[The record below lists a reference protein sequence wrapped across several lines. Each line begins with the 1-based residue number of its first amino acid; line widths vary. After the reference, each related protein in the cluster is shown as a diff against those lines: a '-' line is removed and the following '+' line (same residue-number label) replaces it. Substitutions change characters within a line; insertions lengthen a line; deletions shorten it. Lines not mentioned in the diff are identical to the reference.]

1 MKKILKYSTI
11 IGTAAMLTFSTTA
24 TTATADTG
32 GYVRV
37 KGFDSHFQSL
47 GFKQTGCKKRG
58 GSAAVTGSATNCK
71 FASEQQDNTGSA
83 ATSGDEARKINE
95 LKFQKDDGEGLVVGA
110 DFGFFRLELEGTYQK
125 AAAKQWRASAATD
138 GSVHQLRVFGNV
150 VVEPF
155 DLLHILGEFGGVDAL
170 VKYNPATYGISPY
183 AMYGLG
189 IMGGLVEELGYTR
202 SCSTGEADTS
212 MNGTCLE
219 KGAFGGGAT
228 TAVNVGAGVN
238 IGLDQLARGFTGS
251 TGATLPE
258 YFKLPIEFSIGY
270 HWQVGLD
277 DLLFNDAGED
287 LAIDDGGLTYSVG
300 LKW

>member
-1 MKKILKYSTI
+1 MKKILQISTI
-11 IGTAAMLTFSTTA
+11 LGTAAIAAMLSYSTPA
-24 TTATADTG
+24 SADTG

-37 KGFDSHFQSL
+37 KGMESHFHAL
-47 GFKQTGCKKRG
+47 GFRTCRSQ
-58 GSAAVTGSATNCK
+58 AVTGDKNDNECH
-71 FASEQQDNTGSA
+71 FASGTKSL
-83 ATSGDEARKINE
+83 GDASTDWAENE
-95 LKFQKDDGEGLVVGA
+95 LRWAKDDGEGIIAGA

-125 AAAKQWRASAATD
+125 GAAQQWRDETATA

-189 IMGGLVEELGYTR
+189 IMGGVVEDLGYTR
-202 SCSTGEADTS
+202 TCSTGTDPAVQG
-212 MNGTCLE
+212 GTCLE

-238 IGLDQLARGFTGS
+238 IGLDQLARGFS
-251 TGATLPE
+251 SLSGATLPE

-270 HWQVGLD
+270 HWQVSLD
-277 DLLFNDAGED
+277 DMLFSDIGED
-287 LAIDDGGLTYSVG
+287 LGVNDGGLTYSVG

>member
-1 MKKILKYSTI
+1 MKRILQISTI
-11 IGTAAMLTFSTTA
+11 LGTAAMLTYSTPA
-24 TTATADTG
+24 SADTG

-37 KGFDSHFQSL
+37 KGMESHFHAL
-47 GFKQTGCKKRG
+47 GFRTCRSQ
-58 GSAAVTGSATNCK
+58 AVTGDKNDNECH
-71 FASEQQDNTGSA
+71 FASGTKSL
-83 ATSGDEARKINE
+83 GDAPTDWAENE
-95 LKFQKDDGEGLVVGA
+95 LRWAKDDGEGIIAGA

-125 AAAKQWRASAATD
+125 GAAKQWRQNAATA

-155 DLLHILGEFGGVDAL
+155 DLLELLGEYGGVEPL
-170 VKYNPATYGISPY
+170 VKANPAHYGISPY

-202 SCSTGEADTS
+202 QCNTGDVVNTFG
-212 MNGTCLE
+212 GTCTE
-219 KGAFGGGAT
+219 EGAFGGGAT

-238 IGLDQLARGFTGS
+238 ISLDKLARGFSGV

-277 DLLFNDAGED
+277 DLLFSDIGED
-287 LAIDDGGLTYSVG
+287 LGIHDGGLTYSVG

>member
-11 IGTAAMLTFSTTA
+11 IGTAAMLLSSYSVPVS
-24 TTATADTG
+24 ADTG
-32 GYVRV
+32 GYVRF
-37 KGFDSHFQSL
+37 KGMESHFHAL
-47 GFKQTGCKKRG
+47 GFATCGKQEAQASDAQRCL
-58 GSAAVTGSATNCK
+58 
-71 FASEQQDNTGSA
+71 FASGVKDSDAGDGSDWSENQLRWA
-83 ATSGDEARKINE
+83 
-95 LKFQKDDGEGLVVGA
+95 KDDGEGIIAGA
-110 DFGFFRLELEGTYQK
+110 DYGFFRLELEGTYQK
-125 AAAKQWRASAATD
+125 GSATQWRENAATA
-138 GSVHQLRVFGNV
+138 GSVHQLRIFGNV

-155 DLLHILGEFGGVDAL
+155 DLLELLGEYGGVEPL
-170 VKYNPATYGISPY
+170 VTANPAHYGISPY

-202 SCSTGEADTS
+202 QCSTGRAETS

-238 IGLDQLARGFTGS
+238 IGLDQLAKGFAGA
-251 TGATLPE
+251 TGATIPE

-287 LAIDDGGLTYSVG
+287 LGIEDGGLTYSVG

>member
-1 MKKILKYSTI
+1 MKKILQISTI
-11 IGTAAMLTFSTTA
+11 LGTAAMLTYSTPA
-24 TTATADTG
+24 SADTG

-37 KGFDSHFQSL
+37 KGMESHFHAL
-47 GFKQTGCKKRG
+47 GFRTCRTQT
-58 GSAAVTGSATNCK
+58 VTGDANDNECH
-71 FASEQQDNTGSA
+71 FASGTKDVGND
-83 ATSGDEARKINE
+83 ATDWAENE
-95 LKFQKDDGEGLVVGA
+95 LRWAKDDGEGIIAGA

-125 AAAKQWRASAATD
+125 GAAKQWRHNTATA

-155 DLLHILGEFGGVDAL
+155 DLLHLLGEFGGVDPL
-170 VKYNPATYGISPY
+170 VTYNPATYGISPY

-189 IMGGLVEELGYTR
+189 VMGGLVEELGYTR
-202 SCSTGEADTS
+202 TCTTGTDVQGKT
-212 MNGTCLE
+212 TCTE
-219 KGAFGGGAT
+219 DGMFAGGAT
-228 TAVNVGAGVN
+228 AAVNVGAGVN
-238 IGLDQLARGFTGS
+238 IGLDQLARGFS
-251 TGATLPE
+251 SLSGATLPE

-287 LAIDDGGLTYSVG
+287 LGIEDGGLTYSVG

>member
-1 MKKILKYSTI
+1 MKRILQISTI
-11 IGTAAMLTFSTTA
+11 LGTAAIMLSYSPPVS
-24 TTATADTG
+24 ADTG
-32 GYVRV
+32 GYVRF
-37 KGFDSHFQSL
+37 KGMESHFHAL
-47 GFKQTGCKKRG
+47 GFATCGKQEV
-58 GSAAVTGSATNCK
+58 AAGDAQRCL
-71 FASEQQDNTGSA
+71 FASGIKDSDTTGA
-83 ATSGDEARKINE
+83 NWAENE
-95 LKFQKDDGEGLVVGA
+95 LRFAKDDGEGIIAGA

-125 AAAKQWRASAATD
+125 GAATQWRDYGATA
-138 GSVHQLRVFGNV
+138 GSVHQLRIFGNV

-155 DLLHILGEFGGVDAL
+155 DLLELLGEYGGVEPL
-170 VKYNPATYGISPY
+170 VTANPAHYGISPY

-202 SCSTGEADTS
+202 QCVTGDNPNVMGAS
-212 MNGTCLE
+212 CLE

-238 IGLDQLARGFTGS
+238 ISLDKLARGVSGLS
-251 TGATLPE
+251 GATLPE

-287 LAIDDGGLTYSVG
+287 LGIEDGGLTYSVG

>member
-1 MKKILKYSTI
+1 MKKILQISTI
-11 IGTAAMLTFSTTA
+11 LGTAAMLTYSTPA
-24 TTATADTG
+24 SADTG

-37 KGFDSHFQSL
+37 KGMESHFHAL
-47 GFKQTGCKKRG
+47 GFRTCNKATPTGDNKVNECH
-58 GSAAVTGSATNCK
+58 
-71 FASEQQDNTGSA
+71 FASGTKESSNSPTDWA
-83 ATSGDEARKINE
+83 KNE
-95 LKFQKDDGEGLVVGA
+95 LRWAKDDGEGIIAGA
-110 DFGFFRLELEGTYQK
+110 DFGFFRLEVEGTYQK
-125 AAAKQWRASAATD
+125 GAIAQWREHTATS
-138 GSVHQLRVFGNV
+138 GSVHQIRIFGNV
-150 VVEPF
+150 VLEPL
-155 DLLHILGEFGGVDAL
+155 DLLQILGEFGGIDPL

-189 IMGGLVEELGYTR
+189 IMAGLVEELGYNR
-202 SCSTGEADTS
+202 NCVLSADGVS
-212 MNGTCLE
+212 MSVAGCAE

-238 IGLDQLARGFTGS
+238 ISLDKLARGFSGS

-277 DLLFNDAGED
+277 DLLFSDIGED
-287 LAIDDGGLTYSVG
+287 LGIHDGGLTYSVG

>member
-1 MKKILKYSTI
+1 MKRILQITTI
-11 IGTAAMLTFSTTA
+11 LGAAAMLSYSPPA
-24 TTATADTG
+24 SADTG

-37 KGFDSHFQSL
+37 KGMESHLHAL
-47 GFKQTGCKKRG
+47 GFKTCRSQERDSNQGDNKCL
-58 GSAAVTGSATNCK
+58 
-71 FASEQQDNTGSA
+71 FASGYKDR
-83 ATSGDEARKINE
+83 GDASSNWAKNE
-95 LKFQKDDGEGLVVGA
+95 LRWAKDDGEGIIAGA
-110 DFGFFRLELEGTYQK
+110 DYGFFRLELEGTYQK
-125 AAAKQWRASAATD
+125 GAASQWRQNAATA
-138 GSVHQLRVFGNV
+138 GSVHQLRIFGNV

-155 DLLHILGEFGGVDAL
+155 DLLQLLGEFGGVDPL

-183 AMYGLG
+183 AMYGIG

-202 SCSTGEADTS
+202 QCITGGKEIQSGA
-212 MNGTCLE
+212 CKE

-238 IGLDQLARGFTGS
+238 IGLDQLARGFTSLSG
-251 TGATLPE
+251 TTLPD
-258 YFKLPIEFSIGY
+258 YFKLPIEFSVGY

-287 LAIDDGGLTYSVG
+287 LGIEDGGLTYSVG